1 MIFVDTGAWFAR
13 FVADDADHARA
24 AQWFSANDEPLVTSD
39 YCIDETL
46 TLLVMRR
53 HPGLAVKACRLF
65 FEERFAKVYFL
76 THEDLHTAAIL
87 FQQPAAAGLSFTDCT
102 TKAAMDRLKIRSIV
116 AFDRH
121 FRDLGTLNVL
131 P

>member
-1 MIFVDTGAWFAR
+1 MVFVDTGAWFAR
-13 FVADDADHARA
+13 FVDDDADHPSVT
-24 AQWFSANDEPLVTSD
+24 QWLSANDLPLITSD

-53 HPGLAVKACRLF
+53 RPGLAVKACRLL
-65 FEERFAKVYFL
+65 FEERFAKVHFL
-76 THEDLHTAAIL
+76 TQEELHQASVL
-87 FQQPAAAGLSFTDCT
+87 FQQRAPTGFSFTDCT
-102 TKAAMDRLKIRSIV
+102 TKVVMDRLGVRSIV

-121 FRDLGTLNVL
+121 FRDFGTLDVL